1 MSREG
6 KRRARGAERRSID
19 CVQKTT
25 SENCLGAVL
34 RGTRRDTRRKAGL
47 IIQRGR
53 NVLKGHLAGMRG
65 SKSLTSL
72 NRASASLKSMGRGN
86 GLSKL
91 KLSG

>member
-6 KRRARGAERRSID
+6 KRRARGAERRSG
-19 CVQKTT
+19 CVEKTT

-34 RGTRRDTRRKAGL
+34 RSAWRDTRRKAGL
-47 IIQRGR
+47 SIQRGR